1 MYAIVYGIKHCVY
14 LSTCA
19 NKGIKGERYMKKSV
33 SKRVAFTSLFAVAA
47 FTLAACNSSEGEN
60 TNTNEDSVTTEEN
73 TGSEDAEEQVE
84 IKDTTVVSAVE
95 GFFNSISNNSEE
107 DISNLENMDTVI
119 SEAHGEEVMSA
130 IYQGSATGDYDA
142 VFDLISDEELAQM
155 VVTTERYSNGVRDY
169 VNYDELTD
177 KEKLEFNL
185 VVSGYK
191 AAISLFGE
199 GVVVTTT
206 VDKDRII
213 EDGDTATA
221 IANMTS
227 TGLGEVSGGQDSSV
241 LEVRTV
247 NTSHGWKV
255 DSSWFLNYATT
266 Q

>member
-130 IYQGSATGDYDA
+130 IYQGSATGDYDD
-142 VFDLISDEELAQM
+142 VFD
-155 VVTTERYSNGVRDY
+155 
-169 VNYDELTD
+169 
-177 KEKLEFNL
+177 
-185 VVSGYK
+185 
-191 AAISLFGE
+191 
-199 GVVVTTT
+199 
-206 VDKDRII
+206 
-213 EDGDTATA
+213 
-221 IANMTS
+221 
-227 TGLGEVSGGQDSSV
+227 
-241 LEVRTV
+241 
-247 NTSHGWKV
+247 
-255 DSSWFLNYATT
+255 
-266 Q
+266 